1 MQVATDFE
9 QAVSGG
15 KTMSIIHFGQPWFDC
30 STSPCTPYTFPYG
43 PMNNIRAAGAI
54 PMLSWSSQ
62 SMQSGVTDPQFTLA
76 KIINGD
82 YDSFITQ
89 FAEAAKSWGHP
100 FFLRFDWE
108 MNGTWFPWSEGV
120 NGNTAGQFV
129 QMWRHVH
136 DIFTAVGATN
146 VTWVWCPNVSQ
157 SPANLAELYPGH
169 GYVDWTGLDGYNYGP
184 AGPDGS
190 SYTGQGATWSTF
202 DQLFRGSYD
211 ALAAMAPT
219 KPIMIGET
227 ASVVDGGS
235 KAQWLTDMLN
245 ELSSPT
251 YAQVGALVYYD
262 RVDGSYNWPLTS
274 STSAAQAFAAGIQ
287 SPAYQAG
294 TYGGLGAG
302 PIPAPGA

>member
-108 MNGTWFPWSEGV
+108 MNGNWFVWGANT
-120 NGNTAGQFV
+120 NGNSPAEYV
-129 QMWRHVH
+129 AAWRHVH
-136 DIFTAVGATN
+136 DIFTQVGATN
-146 VTWVWCPNVSQ
+146 ATWVWCPNNGNAQGSI
-157 SPANLAELYPGH
+157 ANLASFYPGDA
-169 GYVDWTGLDGYNYGP
+169 YVDWTCLDAYNAGSGSGSGSGSGWQSWDQI
-184 AGPDGS
+184 AGPTYSAITQIAPSKPVMVGEFGS
-190 SYTGQGATWSTF
+190 SAQ
-202 DQLFRGSYD
+202 
-211 ALAAMAPT
+211 
-219 KPIMIGET
+219 
-227 ASVVDGGS
+227 GGS
-235 KAQWLTDMLN
+235 RPAWLSQMLN
-245 ELSSPT
+245 EIPTNYPDIHAVVLFDNDQWELEDDAASLS
-251 YAQVGALVYYD
+251 
-262 RVDGSYNWPLTS
+262 
-274 STSAAQAFAAGIQ
+274 AFSAGINNAAY
-287 SPAYQAG
+287 SGDSFANLGGSGPVPA
-294 TYGGLGAG
+294 L
-302 PIPAPGA
+302 